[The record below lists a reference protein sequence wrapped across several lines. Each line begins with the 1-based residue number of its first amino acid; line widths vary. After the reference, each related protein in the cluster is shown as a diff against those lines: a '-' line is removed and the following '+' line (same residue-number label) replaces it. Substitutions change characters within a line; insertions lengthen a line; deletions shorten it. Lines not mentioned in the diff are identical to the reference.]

1 MNFCAGTY
9 RAVESLKTIWA
20 SYARIISTLWNACSA
35 QSCSWW
41 CLCCNKWLC
50 WLVVIALAIIYAALL
65 VLASVI
71 IVLVVPLC
79 YFVCLILVILLAIGR
94 SPTPNCFMD
103 DVAPPP
109 PPPPDPLPTIA
120 ITAPP
125 DNSTFT
131 DGAVT
136 PITFSATVTN
146 ADGSVVPTPAVA
158 WWERVN
164 TPVAVPG
171 APTIP
176 LGNGATISH
185 TLIQTQQDKTAGR
198 TSRNDVTAGFF
209 LPDGRS
215 VTAEVTVQVGTEDP
229 PIGPI

>member
-9 RAVESLKTIWA
+9 RAVESLRAIWA
-20 SYARIISTLWNACSA
+20 SYWQTITMLWNACSA
-35 QSCSWW
+35 QSCTWW

-50 WLVVIALAIIYAALL
+50 WLVVIALAIVYALIL
-65 VLASVI
+65 VLVSVI
-71 IVLVVPLC
+71 FVLIVPLC
-79 YFVCLILVILLAIGR
+79 WIVCLILVVLLAIGR
-94 SPTPNCFMD
+94 SPIPNCFND
-103 DVAPPP
+103 DVVPP
-109 PPPPDPLPTIA
+109 PPPPDPLPTIT
-120 ITAPP
+120 ITQPP
-125 DNSTFT
+125 NNSTFA

-146 ADGSVVPTPAVA
+146 ADGSTVPTPAVI
-158 WWERVN
+158 WSERVN

-171 APTIP
+171 APVIP

-198 TSRNDVTAGFF
+198 TSRNDVTATFR

-215 VTAEVTVQVGTEDP
+215 VSSEVTVNVGTEDG